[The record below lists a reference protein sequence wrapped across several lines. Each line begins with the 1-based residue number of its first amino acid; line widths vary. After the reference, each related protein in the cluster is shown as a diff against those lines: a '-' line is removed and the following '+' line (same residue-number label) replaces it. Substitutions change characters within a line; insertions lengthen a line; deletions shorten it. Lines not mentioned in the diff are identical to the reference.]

1 MLVDRD
7 RIEIAVVIDASSS
20 MSGRRREVIHYVNG
34 VLANE
39 HFRATRT
46 SFTLVFF
53 EKITMPVVA
62 SVPITEMPELC
73 EDDFFPKGE
82 CAVLDAIGETIT
94 IFVKKLAEIPAGQPL
109 PGRVII
115 ITLTEGVDTASS
127 HYTSDEI
134 KRRIMMHSSNF
145 GWEFR
150 FPVRGLSEIQEKRPG
165 QIA

>member
-7 RIEIAVVIDASSS
+7 RIEIAVVIDASSF
-20 MSGRRREVIHYVNG
+20 MSRRRREVISYVNG

-39 HFRATRT
+39 HFRSART

-53 EKITMPVVA
+53 GAITMPVVA

-73 EDDFFPKGE
+73 EDDFFPTGQS
-82 CAVLDAIGETIT
+82 AVLDAIGETIT
-94 IFVKKLAEIPAGQPL
+94 IFVKKLAEIPTGQSV

-115 ITLTEGVDTASS
+115 ITLTEGIDTAST
-127 HYTSDEI
+127 HYTAEEI

-150 FPVRGLSEIQEKRPG
+150 FPVRGLSEIRSEHSG